1 MILYKAKSKK
11 LSGTNLSE
19 VAHMASSIL
28 YKIKKK
34 TKRRPYIRSAYFKKD
49 KIFFDYF
56 WDHLHQKAPRERFK
70 RLKFFS
76 AAIELIQNSRNIPI
90 SKPNPNNPKE
100 ILHRFA
106 GTTRE
111 EELFFV
117 HIKENKKKGQKF
129 FMSCFPPE

>member
-11 LSGTNLSE
+11 SSGTNLSE
-19 VAHMASSIL
+19 VAHIVSLIFQ
-28 YKIKKK
+28 KIKKK
-34 TKRRPYIRSAYFKKD
+34 TKRHPYIRSVYFKKE
-49 KIFFDYF
+49 KIFLNYF

-76 AAIELIQNSRNIPI
+76 AAIELIQNSRNAPI
-90 SKPNPNNPKE
+90 SKPNSNNPKE

-106 GTTRE
+106 GTTKE
-111 EELFFV
+111 GELFFV
-117 HIKENKKKGQKF
+117 HIKEDKKRGQKF